1 MKNFLLFIVINMIT
15 FVSYSQ
21 QFDSRLE
28 KHFGKDKLIFW
39 QKNYPDSLGYYQ
51 FVLDNAVLIMDE
63 SVVKQRLGGEQ
74 VSEIE
79 ITNFDEVIKNHKLL
93 DIFSL
98 GIEIKPDTYQ
108 YIKVKNEPYYLYVK
122 PGRYLWNKYQ
132 AGKQN

>member
-1 MKNFLLFIVINMIT
+1 
-15 FVSYSQ
+15 
-21 QFDSRLE
+21 
-28 KHFGKDKLIFW
+28 LIYW
-39 QKNYPDSLGYYQ
+39 TKNYPDSLGYYQ

-132 AGKQN
+132 AGNKINTL

>member
-1 MKNFLLFIVINMIT
+1 MKKILLILVINMIAH
-15 FVSYSQ
+15 VSYSQ

-28 KHFGKDKLIFW
+28 QHFGKDKLIFW

-51 FVLDNAVLIMDE
+51 FVIDNAVLIMDE
-63 SVVKQRLGGEQ
+63 NVAKQRLGGEQ

-79 ITNFDEVIKNHKLL
+79 IPNFDEAIKNHKLL

>member
-1 MKNFLLFIVINMIT
+1 MKKFLFILVLNMIT
-15 FVSYSQ
+15 LISYSQ

-28 KHFGKDKLIFW
+28 KHFGRDKLMFW

-51 FVLDNAVLIMDE
+51 FVLDNAILIMDE
-63 SVVKQRLGGEQ
+63 TVVKQRIGGEQ

-79 ITNFDEVIKNHKLL
+79 IPNFDEILKDHKLL

-108 YIKVKNEPYYLYVK
+108 YIKVKNEPYYLYIK

>member
-1 MKNFLLFIVINMIT
+1 MKKILLILVINMIAH
-15 FVSYSQ
+15 VSYSQ

-28 KHFGKDKLIFW
+28 QHFGKDKLIFW

-51 FVLDNAVLIMDE
+51 FVIDNAVLIMDE
-63 SVVKQRLGGEQ
+63 NVVKQRLAGEQ
-74 VSEIE
+74 VREIE
-79 ITNFDEVIKNHKLL
+79 IPNFDEAIKNHKLL

-98 GIEIKPDTYQ
+98 GIELKPDTYQ

-122 PGRYLWNKYQ
+122 SSNYLWNKYQ

>member
-1 MKNFLLFIVINMIT
+1 MKKLLLFLLINMIT
-15 FVSYSQ
+15 LLSYSQ

>member
-1 MKNFLLFIVINMIT
+1 MIT
-15 FVSYSQ
+15 LLSYSQ

-132 AGKQN
+132 AGKHN

>member
-1 MKNFLLFIVINMIT
+1 MKKLLLFLVINMIT
-15 FVSYSQ
+15 LISYAQ
-21 QFDSRLE
+21 QFDTRLE
-28 KHFGKDKLIFW
+28 QHFGRDKLMFW

-51 FVLDNAVLIMDE
+51 FVIDNAVLIMDE
-63 SVVKQRLGGEQ
+63 NVVKQRLGGEQ

-79 ITNFDEVIKNHKLL
+79 IPNFDEAIKNHKLL
-93 DIFSL
+93 DIFLL

-122 PGRYLWNKYQ
+122 SSKYLWNKYQ

>member
-1 MKNFLLFIVINMIT
+1 MKKLLLFLVINMIT
-15 FVSYSQ
+15 LISYAQ
-21 QFDSRLE
+21 QFDTRLE
-28 KHFGKDKLIFW
+28 QHFGRDKLMFW

-51 FVLDNAVLIMDE
+51 FVIDNAVLIMDE
-63 SVVKQRLGGEQ
+63 NVAKQRLGGEQ

-79 ITNFDEVIKNHKLL
+79 IPNFDEAIKNHKLL
-93 DIFSL
+93 DIFLL

-122 PGRYLWNKYQ
+122 SSKYLWNKYQ